1 MAAILLRPSTKR
13 RLVER
18 PTAMD
23 KLELQV
29 RTVRPSLVD
38 WRFTGDVWIVDEGD
52 GNLAVRLGDYELAHI
67 TGLALDLPSLN
78 STLQHVWNRRPR
90 QR

>member
-1 MAAILLRPSTKR
+1 MAGILLRPLIRGCLAQR
-13 RLVER
+13 RDS
-18 PTAMD
+18 MD
-23 KLELQV
+23 NLELRI

-38 WRFTGDVWIVDEGD
+38 WRFTGDVWIEDKGS
-52 GNLAVRLGDYELAHI
+52 GSLALQLGDYELAHI
-67 TGLALDLPSLN
+67 TGLALDVPSLN